1 MDARDGVDDFSRRVD
16 VDGPARGVARTA
28 RSRIFQRRRSNGVS
42 FGFPRLHARAMIVPR
57 PSHRARDVSRRRVAT
72 RSP

>member
-1 MDARDGVDDFSRRVD
+1 LVFHAFTR
-16 VDGPARGVARTA
+16 ARTDA
-28 RSRIFQRRRSNGVS
+28 
-42 FGFPRLHARAMIVPR
+42 LDARAMIVPR